1 MEKAEEL
8 FCKLGYKSVSM
19 DEIADAAGI
28 SKMTIYKYF
37 SSKEDLFI
45 KVVESVSD
53 NAYLK
58 LESLINEV
66 DGTIEKI
73 DALLNFS
80 LDSLR
85 FFSVAFYKDV
95 MDNQYIAKKLIENK
109 KTMSKKIFMD
119 IIEEGIGKGEVRKL
133 DVEFVAEF
141 LNIMIDGMLTNYSE
155 LITSEVELK
164 DFCNNFYDFLKYGL
178 LGN

>member
-1 MEKAEEL
+1 
-8 FCKLGYKSVSM
+8 
-19 DEIADAAGI
+19 
-28 SKMTIYKYF
+28 
-37 SSKEDLFI
+37 
-45 KVVESVSD
+45 
-53 NAYLK
+53 
-58 LESLINEV
+58 
-66 DGTIEKI
+66 
-73 DALLNFS
+73 
-80 LDSLR
+80 LR

-164 DFCNNFYDFLKYGL
+164 DFCSNFYDFLKYGL

>member
-8 FCKLGYKSVSM
+8 FCKLGYKAVSM
-19 DEIADAAGI
+19 DEIAAAAGI

-58 LESLINEV
+58 LESLINGV

-80 LDSLR
+80 LDSLKL
-85 FFSVAFYKDV
+85 FSLAFYKDA

-109 KTMSKKIFMD
+109 KTMSKKIIID
-119 IIEEGIGKGEVRKL
+119 IIETGIEKGEVREL
-133 DVEFVAEF
+133 DAKFVAEF

-155 LITSEVELK
+155 LITSEVALK
-164 DFCNNFYDFLKYGL
+164 DFCSNFYDFLKYGL
-178 LGN
+178 LGS